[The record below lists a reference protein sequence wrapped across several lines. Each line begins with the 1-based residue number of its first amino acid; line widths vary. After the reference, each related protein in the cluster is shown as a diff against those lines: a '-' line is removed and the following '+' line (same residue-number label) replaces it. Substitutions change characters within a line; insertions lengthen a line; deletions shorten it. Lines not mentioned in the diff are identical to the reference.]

1 MNLLKRDLEAS
12 IMWEESRA
20 LHAELNNDPGIQAH
34 RSACARQRPNLA
46 NKSDT
51 DVLEWLQRVETNAA
65 EFFDEYGQSP
75 SSRAFEEYAEELVD
89 NCKRLI
95 ITIQDMRER
104 HGDLG

>member
-1 MNLLKRDLEAS
+1 MNLKESLVAS
-12 IMWEESRA
+12 IVMDDAGVETYRA
-20 LHAELNNDPGIQAH
+20 MMK
-34 RSACARQRPNLA
+34 RQRPDLA

-95 ITIQDMRER
+95 ITIQDRRER

>member
-1 MNLLKRDLEAS
+1 MSLIKHQLEAS
-12 IMWEESRA
+12 LAYEETMA

-34 RSACARQRPNLA
+34 RSACTRLRPDLA